1 MPVVHFHYISA
12 LTKEQKKDLTSAIT
26 KAVNETIGIPSEYV
40 QIWLHQT
47 SAQDHS
53 IGGVLLEDLQK

>member
-1 MPVVHFHYISA
+1 MPVVHIHYIHD
-12 LTKEQKKDLTSAIT
+12 LTKEQKKDLTASVT
-26 KAVNETIGIPSEYV
+26 KAVHQSIGVPEQYV

-53 IGGVLLEDLQK
+53 ISGILLEEMKK